1 MPIPPS
7 IRTPARALFL
17 HSHYRQRVPS
27 RAVGVVLLAISL
39 CGGVAAQTPP
49 LLPPLTLQAALLEAE
64 KRSQALQ
71 AQDAATRS
79 ARELAVAAGR
89 LPDPILRLSVD
100 NLPVDGPMRFSLTQD
115 FMTMRSVGVTQTLTR
130 EDKRRARSTRFE
142 REGDAAQAMRVM
154 QLTAL
159 QRQTTLAWFD
169 RHYQQQMV
177 DLLTR
182 QRDEAALQIEAT
194 ETAYRA
200 GRGSQAD
207 VFAARSAVA
216 RIDDRVREARDRH
229 ANAGISLARWVGD
242 VASSPLGEVPRL
254 THTRMAEHLPQSG
267 LDQIPDVALME
278 SRAAVALAE
287 AEVARQEKNSDWSV
301 SFMYS
306 QRGPAFSNMINVGVS
321 VPLQWDQK
329 NRQDREVSSRLALA
343 EQMRAQREEAAR
355 EHGAAL
361 LATPLR
367 DTIHRVA
374 NGAIAATPARQREE
388 LAWSVPAK
396 RRLDELVDAPFLL
409 GVREVEGLED
419 GTQVVLHGE
428 LREGAAALRH
438 LGDAAAAKEFVAR
451 LAKEGRYQRDVY

>member
-1 MPIPPS
+1 MPISLS
-7 IRTPARALFL
+7 IWTPARALS
-17 HSHYRQRVPS
+17 SHVPHRKRIPARV
-27 RAVGVVLLAISL
+27 AGVVLLVISF

-64 KRSQALQ
+64 KRSHALE
-71 AQDAATRS
+71 AQDAATQS

-89 LPDPILRLSVD
+89 LPDPMLRLSVD

-115 FMTMRSVGVTQTLTR
+115 FMTMRSVGLTQTLTR
-130 EDKRRARSTRFE
+130 EDKRRARSARFE

-169 RHYQQQMV
+169 RHYQQKMV

-200 GRGSQAD
+200 GRGAQAD

-216 RIDDRVREARDRH
+216 RIEDRIQEARDRH

-242 VASSPLGEVPRL
+242 AASGPLGEAPGL
-254 THTRMAEHLPQSG
+254 TRTRMADPMQG
-267 LDQIPDVALME
+267 NGVDQIPDIALMASKE
-278 SRAAVALAE
+278 AVALAE
-287 AEVARQEKNSDWSV
+287 AEVARQENRTDWSV

-306 QRGPAFSNMINVGVS
+306 QRGPAFSNMVTVGVS

-329 NRQDREVSSRLALA
+329 NRQERELSAKLAKAEQVRAEREEVVRERMAQMQRWRTSWQSRLARLGDYDNNLIPLA
-343 EQMRAQREEAAR
+343 GERTL
-355 EHGAAL
+355 AAL
-361 LATPLR
+361 SAYRGGKTPLSAVLEAR
-367 DTIHRVA
+367 RMEIDTRV
-374 NGAIAATPARQREE
+374 E
-388 LAWSVPAK
+388 
-396 RRLDELVDAPFLL
+396 RLRIEM
-409 GVREVEGLED
+409 E
-419 GTQVVLHGE
+419 T
-428 LREGAAALRH
+428 AALWTE
-438 LGDAAAAKEFVAR
+438 LEFLMPVT
-451 LAKEGRYQRDVY
+451 LLQEKTQ

>member
-1 MPIPPS
+1 MPNFLS
-7 IRTPARALFL
+7 CRTPVPASFFL
-17 HSHYRQRVPS
+17 YGRHRKAMPPRMI
-27 RAVGVVLLAISL
+27 GVILLAISF
-39 CGGVAAQTPP
+39 GGVAAAQTPP
-49 LLPPLTLQAALLEAE
+49 VSPPLTLQAALVEAE
-64 KRSQALQ
+64 KRSHALQ
-71 AQDAATRS
+71 AQDAATQS

-89 LPDPILRLSVD
+89 LPDPMLRLSVD

-216 RIDDRVREARDRH
+216 RIEDRVREARDRH

-242 VASSPLGEVPRL
+242 VASSPLGEVPGL
-254 THTRMAEHLPQSG
+254 THTRMAEHVPQSG
-267 LDQIPDVALME
+267 LDQIPDVALMA
-278 SRAAVALAE
+278 SREAVALAE

-329 NRQDREVSSRLALA
+329 NRQERELAAKLAKAEQVRAEREEVVRERMAQMQRWRTSWQSRLARLDDYDRNLIPLA
-343 EQMRAQREEAAR
+343 SERTL
-355 EHGAAL
+355 AAL
-361 LATPLR
+361 SAYRGGKAPLSAVLEAR
-367 DTIHRVA
+367 RMEIDTRV
-374 NGAIAATPARQREE
+374 E
-388 LAWSVPAK
+388 
-396 RRLDELVDAPFLL
+396 RLRIEM
-409 GVREVEGLED
+409 E
-419 GTQVVLHGE
+419 T
-428 LREGAAALRH
+428 AALWTE
-438 LGDAAAAKEFVAR
+438 LEFLMPVTLLQEKTR
-451 LAKEGRYQRDVY
+451 

>member
-1 MPIPPS
+1 MPISLS
-7 IRTPARALFL
+7 IWTPARALS
-17 HSHYRQRVPS
+17 SHVPHRKRIPARV
-27 RAVGVVLLAISL
+27 AGVVLLVISL

-64 KRSQALQ
+64 KRSHALE
-71 AQDAATRS
+71 AQDAATQS

-89 LPDPILRLSVD
+89 LPDPMLRLSVD

-115 FMTMRSVGVTQTLTR
+115 FMTMRSVGLTQTLTR
-130 EDKRRARSTRFE
+130 EDKRRARSARFE

-216 RIDDRVREARDRH
+216 RIEDRIQEARDRH

-242 VASSPLGEVPRL
+242 AASGPLGEAPGL
-254 THTRMAEHLPQSG
+254 TRTRMADPVQG
-267 LDQIPDVALME
+267 NGVDQIPDIALMASKE
-278 SRAAVALAE
+278 AVALAE
-287 AEVARQEKNSDWSV
+287 AEVARQEKRTDWSV

-306 QRGPAFSNMINVGVS
+306 QRGPAFSNMVTLGVS

-329 NRQDREVSSRLALA
+329 NRQERELSAKLAKAEQVRAEREEVVRERMAQMQRWRTSWQSRLARLDDYDHHLIPLA
-343 EQMRAQREEAAR
+343 GERTL
-355 EHGAAL
+355 AAL
-361 LATPLR
+361 SAYRGGKTPLSTVLEAR
-367 DTIHRVA
+367 RMEIDTRV
-374 NGAIAATPARQREE
+374 E
-388 LAWSVPAK
+388 
-396 RRLDELVDAPFLL
+396 RLRIEM
-409 GVREVEGLED
+409 E
-419 GTQVVLHGE
+419 T
-428 LREGAAALRH
+428 AALWTE
-438 LGDAAAAKEFVAR
+438 LEFLMPVT
-451 LAKEGRYQRDVY
+451 LLQEKTQ